1 MLQTIKKI
9 SLEVYK
15 PNMFKVIVAKQYD
28 NKSRFLKVT
37 LVDDNKKL
45 AIPADAEVIINASRS
60 DGESKSFAG
69 ETNSDGTATVPL
81 TYWML
86 ELGGVVTSDI
96 SVIDINGRKLTT
108 TTFTIEVETA
118 SCNSGDISEDEN
130 YDILVKLIEDVRE
143 LQANRVGF
151 VTDETL
157 SFRDGVLSVNTT
169 DTVDTD
175 NTLPITSSAVA
186 VTVGNIEVIL
196 KTI

>member
-45 AIPADAEVIINASRS
+45 TIPENAEVIINASRS
-60 DGESKSFAG
+60 DGKSKSFAG

-86 ELGGVVTSDI
+86 ELGGIVTSDI
-96 SVIDINGRKLTT
+96 SVIDENGRKLTT
-108 TTFTIEVETA
+108 TTFTIEVEYAACDDDTVT
-118 SCNSGDISEDEN
+118 EDEN

-157 SFRDGVLSVNTT
+157 NFKNGVLSVNTA
-169 DTVDTD
+169 DAVDND
-175 NTLPITSSAVA
+175 NTLPITSAAVA